1 LMVTAKAT
9 SQGENVMD
17 RSYLV
22 LDPELKELVKDFSS
36 SYSSGSKA
44 GLKMVLGNYMKLHE
58 KCRSKGEDT
67 IMVFEDLINKFNSG
81 TLYKSTK
88 DKINHLDALL
98 ASGRRVHAKRGASQS
113 TGDAHDTEILEAIS
127 EIKGLVEALK
137 ASGISM
143 GGGGGRTRNFNP
155 SGAPELVKLNKSLT
169 PKERKNYRD
178 LRTKKAQKKVK
189 F

>member
-1 LMVTAKAT
+1 
-9 SQGENVMD
+9 MD

-22 LDPELKELVKDFSS
+22 LDPELKELVNDFSE

-44 GLKMVLGNYMKLHE
+44 GLKMVLRNYMKLHE

-67 IMVFEDLINKFNSG
+67 IVIFEDLINKFSAG

-88 DKINHLDALL
+88 DKINHLDSLL
-98 ASGRRVHAKRGASQS
+98 ATGRRVHAKRGAAQS
-113 TGDAHDTEILEAIS
+113 SGDAHDTEILEAIN
-127 EIKGLVEALK
+127 EVKGLVEALK
-137 ASGISM
+137 SSGIAI
-143 GGGGGRTRNFNP
+143 GGGGGRMRNFNP
-155 SGAPELVKLNKSLT
+155 SGAPELVKLNKSMT

-178 LRTKKAQKKVK
+178 IRTKKAQKKVK